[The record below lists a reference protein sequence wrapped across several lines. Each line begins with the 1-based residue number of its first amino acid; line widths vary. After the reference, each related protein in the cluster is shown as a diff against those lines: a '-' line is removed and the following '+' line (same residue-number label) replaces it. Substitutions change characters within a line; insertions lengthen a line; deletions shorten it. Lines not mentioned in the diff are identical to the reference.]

1 MELSSL
7 HIPGEGHARYL
18 WRNGELVPW
27 SEATVHVTAAG
38 HASVSSVFEGIKA
51 YWNPQHEELYVFRLR
66 EHMQRMVESLKL
78 VRLGTTYSL
87 DAMIGGVLDVLKANE
102 IRRDTYIRPWVFASG
117 IVREQMVPL
126 DAPTEFVID
135 TWPFASRMLTD
146 RGCRASVSS
155 WTRISDN
162 SMPPRA
168 KVFSNYHNG
177 RLGILEARIKG
188 FDWPIFLNDRFKVTE
203 GPGACLA
210 MIRGG
215 KVITPAVTSGL
226 LESITRSTLLSLLP
240 EMGIPVVEREVDR
253 TELYLADEMFYMG
266 TGWEILPVLDVDGT
280 RVGEGRMGPLTQ
292 AIDRAYHDL
301 VRGSATSHVEWLEPV
316 WRGVAATAQSSHGR
330 RALSCGQRACLRSAR
345 YGCGSWPR
353 PIDWLGLRLQM
364 STSSANCSTRGYRRR
379 GRRRSWTMGRSSIR
393 RRS

>member
-7 HIPGEGHARYL
+7 HIAGETHARYL
-18 WRNGELVPW
+18 WRNGQIVPW
-27 SEATVHVTAAG
+27 SDATVHVTAAG
-38 HASVSSVFEGIKA
+38 HASVSAVFEGIKA
-51 YWNPQHEELYVFRLR
+51 YWNPRDEELYVFRLR

-78 VRLGTTYSL
+78 VRLGTTHSL
-87 DAMIGGVLDVLKANE
+87 EAMIEGVLEVLRANE

-117 IVREQMVPL
+117 IIREQMVPL

-135 TWPFASRMLTD
+135 TWPFASGMLTD

-155 WTRISDN
+155 WTRIGDN

-203 GPGACLA
+203 GPGACLSLV
-210 MIRGG
+210 RGG
-215 KVITPAVTSGL
+215 KVITPAVTGGI
-226 LESITRSTLLSLLP
+226 LESITRATLLAMLP
-240 EMGIPVVEREVDR
+240 EIGIPVVEREVDR

-280 RVGEGRMGPLTQ
+280 RVGEGRMGPVTQ
-292 AIDRAYHDL
+292 AVDRAYHDL
-301 VRGSATSHVEWLEPV
+301 VRGAAPSHADWRAPV
-316 WRGVAATAQSSHGR
+316 WRSATTTAQTS
-330 RALSCGQRACLRSAR
+330 GQARGASAR
-345 YGCGSWPR
+345 
-353 PIDWLGLRLQM
+353 
-364 STSSANCSTRGYRRR
+364 A
-379 GRRRSWTMGRSSIR
+379 
-393 RRS
+393 